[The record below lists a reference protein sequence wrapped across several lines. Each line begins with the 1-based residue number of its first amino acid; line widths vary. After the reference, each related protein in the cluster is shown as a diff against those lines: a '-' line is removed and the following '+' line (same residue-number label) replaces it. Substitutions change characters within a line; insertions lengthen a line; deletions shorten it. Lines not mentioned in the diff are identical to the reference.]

1 MQKERNTKTV
11 ESISK
16 LPKVSAGER
25 AKCLSVYTDNDG
37 NKAVIPKGW
46 TVSGVPRENL
56 IWGKDMGMVIY
67 KIPKKKISGI
77 DWKNNKDVNRIMET
91 YDQLVW
97 IPVDM
102 LSATSTLDGRN
113 FNEKFGRM
121 NYQNE
126 KFSESK
132 YNEPLVGKLAK
143 MKKSIEIYGGYYVTR
158 YMISRDEYTGELR
171 TIKGKYPLTNI
182 CFNNAKELLKSM
194 AKGKGTSIC
203 IPYGANYDTELKW
216 IEESGTLPR
225 EAITRDSTGVG
236 NYYHNENYPNSIVK
250 TGEDGCVNNIYGIAG
265 NVSKITQEQFK
276 FSYDDDN
283 NPTRVV
289 RDGNYRCDGER
300 FSVVHRGR
308 HSPDKAVNVFGFRAT
323 LYIKLP

>member
-77 DWKNNKDVNRIMET
+77 DWGEKQTVDEFMET
-91 YDQLVW
+91 YNQTVW

-113 FNEKFGRM
+113 FNKKFGRM
-121 NYQNE
+121 NYHGE
-126 KFSESK
+126 EFSESR
-132 YNEPLVGKLAK
+132 YNEPLVGELAET
-143 MKKSIEIYGGYYVTR
+143 KKSIDTYGGIYITR
-158 YMISRDEYTGELR
+158 YKVSRDKKTGEPR
-171 TIKGKYPLTNI
+171 SIKGADPWNKIDFP
-182 CFNNAKELLKSM
+182 
-194 AKGKGTSIC
+194 TSEKVAATIVNSKKLRSHL
-203 IPYGANYDTELKW
+203 PYGAEYDTRYKW
-216 IEESGTLPR
+216 LIETGTVTKK
-225 EAITRDSTGVG
+225 EITKDSTKLG
-236 NYYHNENYPNSIVK
+236 NYWNNNNYPKEIVK
-250 TGEDGCVNNIYGIAG
+250 TGKDGCVNNIYGVAG
-265 NVSKITQEQFK
+265 NLEEWTQEQIRSSCHVIRGG
-276 FSYDDDN
+276 SYEFYGSKYPVDY
-283 NPTRVV
+283 
-289 RDGNYRCDGER
+289 RDGDFDNLDNER
-300 FSVVHRGR
+300 T
-308 HSPDKAVNVFGFRAT
+308 GFRAT
-323 LYIKLP
+323 VYIKVAI